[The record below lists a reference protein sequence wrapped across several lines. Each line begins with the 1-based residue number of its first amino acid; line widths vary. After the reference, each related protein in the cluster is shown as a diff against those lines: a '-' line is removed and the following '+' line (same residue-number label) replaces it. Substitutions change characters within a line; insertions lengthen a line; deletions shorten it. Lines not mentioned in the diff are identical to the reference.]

1 MLQLTFV
8 DGQAPVGTGAPYVV
22 LVQETQPEASETH
35 PSDEAHGTTAGETH
49 GTTADGHQ
57 KSGGMPQLN
66 FADFP
71 PQLIWLAITFIILL
85 ILMSKVALPRV
96 AAVLEQRDARI
107 KGDLDRAEKVKA
119 DADAA
124 LATYQRGMADARAR
138 AQAELR
144 QGQAAIAAE
153 TAKRES
159 EFGKML
165 SDRTR
170 AAEDGIAQ
178 AKTRALQDLRGVGAE
193 VAGSVL
199 VKVAGLSVPAAQVQA
214 AVDAAMTER

>member
-8 DGQAPVGTGAPYVV
+8 DGQAPVGTGAPYVI
-22 LVQETQPEASETH
+22 LVQETQPEASET
-35 PSDEAHGTTAGETH
+35 DGAGEAPAGETQ
-49 GTTADGHQ
+49 GTTADGDQ
-57 KSGGMPQLN
+57 QAGGMPQLN

-85 ILMSKVALPRV
+85 VLMSKVALPRI
-96 AAVLEQRDARI
+96 AGVLEQRDARI

-119 DADAA
+119 EADAA
-124 LATYQRGMADARAR
+124 LATYQKGMADARAK

-144 QGQAAIAAE
+144 QAQAAIAAE
-153 TAKRES
+153 TTKRDAEFAKR
-159 EFGKML
+159 L

-170 AAEDGIAQ
+170 AAEDGISQ
-178 AKTRALQDLRGVGAE
+178 AKARALQDMRGVGAE

-199 VKVAGLSVPAAQVQA
+199 GKVAGLSVPAAQVQA